1 VSGGITLECAAEV
14 YPAPLISWVKDKV
27 VIKSVS
33 GSLQFMNLKLNDIG
47 VYECWANNSNGF
59 DARLYKLEVTSGLN
73 FSPSLAKIFLSS
85 PSCSSY
91 MY

>member
-1 VSGGITLECAAEV
+1 VGGAITLECAAEG

-27 VIKSVS
+27 VIKSGS
-33 GSLQFMNLKLNDIG
+33 GSLQLMSLKLNDSG

-73 FSPSLAKIFLSS
+73 FALSLPKIFISS
-85 PSCSSY
+85 PSCSY